1 MLTLTEVMEYMKD
14 GYNIT
19 EFITIREGNKES
31 KKSEFLA
38 YFYTKDNSKG
48 RWLAISNCILED
60 FENYLSVHKPEFI
73 DEFSLILAQRKLEQ
87 E

>member
-31 KKSEFLA
+31 KKSEF
-38 YFYTKDNSKG
+38 
-48 RWLAISNCILED
+48 
-60 FENYLSVHKPEFI
+60 
-73 DEFSLILAQRKLEQ
+73 FSLLLYHG
-87 E
+87 